1 MKYILFL
8 FTFSIFVPGLHAQF
22 TEFHPELEWYTIS
35 GKHCFVHFHEES
47 ERTAR
52 VTAKILDEIWEPIT
66 RLYDYEPE
74 PVHFVIKDIDD
85 YSNGATYFFD
95 NKIEIWASAL
105 DFDLRGS
112 HNWLRN
118 VISHEFTHLVQIQ
131 AALKVGRRVPAFYL
145 QWLNYEDKRR
155 PDILYGFP
163 NVIVSYP
170 IATLNMPAWF
180 AEGTAQYMRTEWGYD
195 YWDAHRDMILRSY
208 VLDGNMLTW
217 NQMGVFDKTSLGNES
232 VYNSGFALTRYIA
245 QKYGEKSLR
254 DISKRL
260 GKWNNFTFDAAVEDV
275 LGISGNALY
284 NEWKSY
290 LKKYYSD
297 AMAQVNKNEVSG
309 SKVFSEGFGN
319 FYATFAGS
327 TDNIYFISNK
337 GNDYL
342 SLSSLYKHDLTSG
355 ETKMLVPGVK
365 TSFGV
370 LDNGNKIL
378 ISKLSDD
385 NKNWYNVHDL
395 FLYDV
400 KAEDETRL
408 TYNLRANQPSVS
420 NKQDK
425 VVFVFQRDGTS
436 NLGMVD
442 MDGTNFRALTTFSNG
457 EQVYGPRFSPD
468 DSKILFDYSDF
479 DNRDIAVYNL
489 STGKYDFLL
498 ESRNDE
504 RNGFFLDDSTIIYS
518 ADYSGI
524 FNVYSFSI
532 NKGRRTQ
539 LTNVTGGAFMPAL
552 NPNGDLVYSGYTSSG
567 YKLFLVKKDSLGNI
581 KSEDNYSSIK
591 NFPMGEMKPLGDLS
605 DDVIRSFR
613 NFNDKEYP
621 QTEKSKYSGAFS
633 KLTFFPVLRLDN
645 YNTGNSVIQRFK
657 PGVYFTSSDML
668 NRYSI
673 FGGATINTRFER
685 DLFFM
690 FEYKNKIPG
699 LYNLGLKPEVALEI
713 FNVSRK
719 ADVDILF
726 DELDPIKTDV
736 TYNLFEVALN
746 FNHRIFTRDQNIL
759 FRYSFSRYTATLGSF
774 LIPLDGVTTLYPT
787 TNDEYLI
794 GSNFMLQYS
803 YNAKLPYIDAD
814 ISPVG
819 ADIKLTMNYELN
831 RYNPDGN
838 YTVDDGILVPL
849 YNNYYF
855 TRIELQ
861 SKVGWPMF
869 GSHAM
874 ELSLRG
880 GTILGP
886 EVPDFFDFYLG
897 GLIGMRSYP
906 FYALSGNEM
915 FSAKAAY
922 RFPLFREIDKRAG
935 HLYIDKI
942 FLELFA
948 ETGNSWNSFAT
959 KAGDLKYGSG
969 AELRV
974 ALSSFYLFPTA
985 VFFNAAYGFDK
996 FERIIREEKVSYG
1009 KEWNFYAGVLFGF
1022 DI

>member
-1 MKYILFL
+1 MKYILSL
-8 FTFSIFVPGLHAQF
+8 VLLVIFVPHTNAQF
-22 TEFHPELEWYTIS
+22 TEFHPELEWYTIQ
-35 GKHCFVHFHEES
+35 GKNCYVHFHEES

-52 VTAKILDEIWEPIT
+52 VVAKIVDEIWEPIT
-66 RLYDYEPE
+66 KLYDYEPE

-131 AALKVGRRVPAFYL
+131 AALKVGRKIPALYL

-180 AEGTAQYMRTEWGYD
+180 AEGTAQYMRTEFGYD

-208 VLDGNMLTW
+208 ALDDNMLTW

-245 QKYGEKSLR
+245 QKYGEVRLR
-254 DISKRL
+254 EITQKL

-275 LGISGNALY
+275 LNITGKQLY
-284 NEWKSY
+284 AEWQEY
-290 LKKYYSD
+290 LKNYYKKAISPVMSNTV
-297 AMAQVNKNEVSG
+297 AGEKI
-309 SKVFSEGFGN
+309 FSEGFGN
-319 FYATFAGS
+319 FYPVFSDS
-327 TDNIYFISNK
+327 TDDIYFISNK

-342 SLSSLYKHDLTSG
+342 SLSSLYKYNTITKES
-355 ETKMLVPGVK
+355 KMLVPGIK

-370 LDNGNKIL
+370 LDGGNKII

-395 FLYDV
+395 FVYDV
-400 KAEDETRL
+400 KSEKETRL
-408 TYNLRANQPSVS
+408 TFNLRANQPNVS
-420 NKQDK
+420 HKKDK
-425 VVFVFQRDGTS
+425 IVFVFQRDGTS
-436 NLGMVD
+436 NLGMVNI
-442 MDGTNFRALTTFSNG
+442 DGTNFTKLTGFSNG
-457 EQVYGPRFSPD
+457 EQVYNPRFSPD
-468 DSKILFDYSDF
+468 DNKILFDYSDF
-479 DNRDIAVYNL
+479 DNRDIAVYSF
-489 STGKYDFLL
+489 STGKHDFLL
-498 ESRNDE
+498 ESRSDE
-504 RNGFFLDDSTIIYS
+504 RNGFFLNDTTIVYA

-524 FNVYSFSI
+524 FNIYTFFI
-532 NKGRRTQ
+532 TKGQRKQ
-539 LTNVTGGAFMPAL
+539 LTNVTGGAFMPAI
-552 NPNGDLVYSGYTSSG
+552 NISGDMVYSGYTSTG
-567 YKLFLVKKDSLGNI
+567 YKLFYLSKDSLKNI
-581 KSEDNYSSIK
+581 RPDDNYTPVK
-591 NFPMGEMKPLGDLS
+591 DFPFGEFKPLGDLS
-605 DDVIRSFR
+605 TEVIRGFR
-613 NFNDKEYP
+613 NFNDSKYP
-621 QTEKSKYSGAFS
+621 ETEKTKYSGAFS
-633 KLTFFPVLRLDN
+633 KLTFFPVVRFDN
-645 YNTGNSVIQRFK
+645 YNTGNSVSQRIK

-673 FGGATINTRFER
+673 FGGATVNTRLER

-699 LYNLGLKPEVALEI
+699 LYDLGLKPEVALEI
-713 FNVSRK
+713 YNVSRK

-746 FNHRIFTRDQNIL
+746 FNHRIFTRDQSIL

-774 LIPLDGVTTLYPT
+774 LIPLDGQTTLYPT

-794 GSNFMLQYS
+794 GSNFMLQYDWNS
-803 YNAKLPYIDAD
+803 KIPYIDSD
-814 ISPVG
+814 ISPLG
-819 ADIKLTMNYELN
+819 AEVKLTFNYELN

-855 TRIELQ
+855 TRVELQ
-861 SKVGWPMF
+861 SKMAWKLFAG
-869 GSHAM
+869 HAF
-874 ELSLRG
+874 ELKLRG
-880 GTILGP
+880 GTILGV

-906 FYALSGNEM
+906 FYALNGNEI
-915 FSAKAAY
+915 FSAKATY
-922 RFPLFREIDKRAG
+922 RFPLFREIDRKVG

-942 FLELFA
+942 FFEVFA
-948 ETGNSWNSFAT
+948 ETGNAWNSYAV
-959 KAGDLKYGSG
+959 KANDLKYGSG
-969 AELRV
+969 AELRFS
-974 ALSSFYLFPTA
+974 LSSFYLFPTA
-985 VFFNAAYGFDK
+985 VFFNAAYGFNK
-996 FERIIREEKVSYG
+996 FERLVREEVVTYG